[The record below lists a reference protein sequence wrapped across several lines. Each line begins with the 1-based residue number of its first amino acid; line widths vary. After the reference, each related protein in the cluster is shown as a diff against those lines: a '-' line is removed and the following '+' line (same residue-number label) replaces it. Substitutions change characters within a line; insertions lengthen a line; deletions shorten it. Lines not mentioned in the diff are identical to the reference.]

1 MGISG
6 REDIWT
12 ELVQAEKIEYYDEVL
27 GMCRKFKKKR
37 KKARNSN
44 DVEVYIVEDEFELTL

>member
-1 MGISG
+1 M
-6 REDIWT
+6 T
-12 ELVQAEKIEYYDEVL
+12 
-27 GMCRKFKKKR
+27 KFQECAGNLKKKR